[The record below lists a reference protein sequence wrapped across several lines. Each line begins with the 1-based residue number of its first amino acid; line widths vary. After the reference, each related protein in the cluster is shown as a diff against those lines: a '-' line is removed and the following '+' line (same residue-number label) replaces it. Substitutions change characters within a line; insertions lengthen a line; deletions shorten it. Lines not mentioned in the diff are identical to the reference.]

1 MGDCKYFRSY
11 PLATW
16 HDRGL
21 VFHIG
26 YELFEA
32 RLKIPEETKITF
44 CCFGIFEERVFD
56 LLEPDYLNEKFK
68 NWKDVRNNK
77 LILR

>member
-11 PLATW
+11 PLASW

-32 RLKIPEETKITF
+32 RMRIQQETRVTV
-44 CCFGIFEERVFD
+44 CCFAVFEERVFD
-56 LLEPDYLNEKFK
+56 LLDPDHLNEKFK
-68 NWKDVRNNK
+68 SWKDVTNK
-77 LILR
+77 I